1 MKETKEHI
9 LLAELLVKE
18 VTNKLSDDEK
28 EQLNPFLLDENKK
41 QMIDSARE
49 SIILHSQ
56 KKHYKDFDIETAR
69 QKIEWKIKFKKKS
82 KMRRLYNAARLA
94 AVLALPIAITTYM
107 TVTFFELNESQY
119 AQVPINIK
127 KGEAKAILYLSDGS
141 SVDLDTKKISQIEE
155 ADGSLI
161 LKDSTGL
168 NYTNQ
173 SNEIIDAEIQENVVV
188 TPAGGE
194 YQLTLSDGTKVW
206 MNALSEIRY
215 PVKFSGDSRKVA
227 VSGEVF
233 FDVAKNKDKPFYVS
247 VGDVDIKVLGTQFNV
262 MAYPDEENIETT
274 LVEGSVRLM
283 SERFDKTQTE
293 VDLVP
298 GHKANFNRSTKAVEI
313 TTVNTDIY
321 TAWKDGKFVFE
332 SANLDDI
339 MRKLERRYNVKVFF
353 ENQDM
358 KNLRFSARLS
368 RYGNIEDVLYK
379 MEQTTSVKFIV
390 KDDHVIVRKK
400 YDEKF
405 R

>member
-18 VTNKLSDDEK
+18 ITNKLSDDEN
-28 EQLNPFLLDENKK
+28 EQLNLFLLDENKK

-49 SIILHSQ
+49 SIIQHSQ

-69 QKIEWKIKFKKKS
+69 QRIEWRIKFKKKS
-82 KMRRLYNAARLA
+82 KLKRLYNAARLA

-107 TVTFFELNESQY
+107 TVTFLELNESQY
-119 AQVPINIK
+119 AQTPIDIK

-155 ADGSLI
+155 ADGSFI
-161 LKDSTGL
+161 LKDSIGL
-168 NYTNQ
+168 NYTSQ
-173 SNEIIDAEIQENVVV
+173 FNEIIDAEIQENVVV

-233 FDVAKNKDKPFYVS
+233 FDVAKNKDKPFYVN

-274 LVEGSVRLM
+274 LVEGSVRLL
-283 SERFDKTQTE
+283 SKNIDQTYTE
-293 VDLVP
+293 SDLIP
-298 GHKANFNRSTKAVEI
+298 GHKADFNRATQTVEI
-313 TTVNTDIY
+313 NTVNTDIY

-332 SANLDDI
+332 GEYLEDI
-339 MRKLERRYNVKVFF
+339 MRKMERWYNVKVFF

-368 RYGNIEDVLYK
+368 RYGNIENVLKK
-379 MEQTTSVKFIV
+379 MEQTTQVKFIIN
-390 KDDHVIVRKK
+390 DDSVIVRRRLKK
-400 YDEKF
+400 
-405 R
+405 